1 MQSMAR
7 PSPISV
13 TVCFAQA
20 DHQEVIPLTV
30 SPGTTVLQAIEQ
42 SGIVSRCPQ
51 ARVHEGNVGV
61 YGTPV
66 RLDRR
71 LQNHDRVEIYRPLH
85 RSPAEARRQLAEGEK

>member
-1 MQSMAR
+1 MWSMAR
-7 PSPISV
+7 PSLISV

-30 SPGTTVLQAIEQ
+30 APETTVQQAIEQ

-51 ARVHEGNVGV
+51 AKVHEGNVGI

-71 LQNHDRVEIYRPLH
+71 LQNHDRVEIYRPLY
-85 RSPAEARRQLAEGEK
+85 RSPAEARRKLAERGK

>member
-1 MQSMAR
+1 MVK
-7 PSPISV
+7 PSHISV

-30 SPGTTVLQAIEQ
+30 PAETTVGQAIEQ
-42 SGIVSRCPQ
+42 SGIASRCPQ
-51 ARVHEGNVGV
+51 ARVREGNVGI

-71 LQNHDRVEIYRPLH
+71 LRDHDRIEIYRPLY
-85 RSPAEARRQLAEGEK
+85 RSPAEARRKLAEREN